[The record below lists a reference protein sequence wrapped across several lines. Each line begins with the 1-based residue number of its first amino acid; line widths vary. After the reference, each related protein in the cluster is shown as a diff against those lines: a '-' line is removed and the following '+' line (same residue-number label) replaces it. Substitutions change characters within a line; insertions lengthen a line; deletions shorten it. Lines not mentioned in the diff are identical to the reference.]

1 MSIFVVSYFEVITSL
16 FTTAM
21 AFSQENGLS
30 TSLEKM
36 KQLENMKKILISL
49 CALLFCSAVSAQ
61 DNFEMSGTFT
71 DVKNDTLVVEY
82 VKREPDRQIIS
93 FKVPVND
100 RGEFSFGCQIAN
112 AYEGSLGMK
121 STGKKVYIF
130 FVPNEKVVVSGAF
143 AHAHDWKISGS
154 AFYQQLAQV
163 IDLERPYLKEFEKS
177 AEEYEQGVAAGGDEE
192 KLNEQRGKTN
202 RDINKRMGDFA
213 LEYIR
218 QHPDEEASVQL
229 VGSGMFS
236 YLEEEIKLLSPRVR
250 NGRFKNDLDIYQSML
265 DRVMTEVKASKAAK
279 KSIEENKTA
288 PDFTLKDLNGNDFT
302 LSSLYH
308 KGKYVLV
315 DFWGS
320 WCTWCIKGFPKM
332 KEYYAKYKDR
342 LEIVGVDC
350 YDKEDKWKE
359 AVQKNQVSWLHVR
372 SDDGTTEV
380 KFGVKGYPHKV
391 LISPDGKVLKMIT
404 GEGDDF
410 YDYLDKTL
418 K

>member
-1 MSIFVVSYFEVITSL
+1 
-16 FTTAM
+16 
-21 AFSQENGLS
+21 
-30 TSLEKM
+30 
-36 KQLENMKKILISL
+36 MKKILTSL
-49 CALLFCSAVSAQ
+49 CALLFCSVASAQ
-61 DNFEMSGTFT
+61 DNFKMSGTLS

-82 VKREPDRQIIS
+82 VKREPEKQIIS

-112 AYEGSLGMK
+112 AYQGSLGLK
-121 STGKKVYIF
+121 SAKKTVYIF
-130 FVPNEKVVVSGAF
+130 FVPNENAIVSGAF
-143 AHAHDWKISGS
+143 SDAYDWTISGS
-154 AFYQQLAQV
+154 SFYQQLAQV
-163 IDLERPYLKEFEKS
+163 ANVERPYLKEFDKV
-177 AEEYEQGVAAGGDEE
+177 AEIYEQGVAAGGDEE
-192 KLNEQRGKTN
+192 KLKEQRGETN
-202 RDINKRMGDFA
+202 KDINKRMGDFA
-213 LEYIR
+213 LKYMR
-218 QHPDEEASVQL
+218 QHPDEEASVEL
-229 VGSGMFS
+229 VGSGRFS
-236 YLEEEIKLLSPRVR
+236 YLGEEIKLLSPRVR
-250 NGRFKNDLDIYQSML
+250 NGRFKSYLDVQQSMY
-265 DRVMTEVKASKAAK
+265 DRLMTEVKASQSAK
-279 KSIEENKTA
+279 KVIEEGKTA

-359 AVQKNQVSWLHVR
+359 AVQKNQVSWRHVR
-372 SDDGTTEV
+372 SADGTTEV

>member
-1 MSIFVVSYFEVITSL
+1 
-16 FTTAM
+16 
-21 AFSQENGLS
+21 
-30 TSLEKM
+30 
-36 KQLENMKKILISL
+36 MKKILTSL
-49 CALLFCSAVSAQ
+49 CALLFCSVASAQ
-61 DNFEMSGTFT
+61 DNFKMSGTLS

-82 VKREPDRQIIS
+82 VKREPEKQIIS

-112 AYEGSLGMK
+112 AYNASLGLK
-121 STGKKVYIF
+121 SAKKTVYIF
-130 FVPNEKVVVSGAF
+130 FVPNENAIVSGAF
-143 AHAHDWKISGS
+143 SDAYDWTISGS
-154 AFYQQLAQV
+154 SFYQQLAQV
-163 IDLERPYLKEFEKS
+163 ANVERPYLKEFDKA
-177 AEEYEQGVAAGGDEE
+177 AEIYEQGVAAGGDEE
-192 KLNEQRGKTN
+192 KLKEQRGETN
-202 RDINKRMGDFA
+202 KDINKRMGDFA
-213 LEYIR
+213 LKYMR
-218 QHPDEEASVQL
+218 QHPDEEASVEL
-229 VGSGMFS
+229 VGSGRFS
-236 YLEEEIKLLSPRVR
+236 YLGEEIKLLSPRVR
-250 NGRFKNDLDIYQSML
+250 NGRFKSYLDVQQSMY
-265 DRVMTEVKASKAAK
+265 DRLMTEVKASQSAK
-279 KSIEENKTA
+279 KVIEEGKTA

-359 AVQKNQVSWLHVR
+359 AVQKNQVSWRHVR
-372 SDDGTTEV
+372 SADGTTEV

-404 GEGDDF
+404 GESDDF
-410 YDYLDKTL
+410 YNYLDETL

>member
-1 MSIFVVSYFEVITSL
+1 
-16 FTTAM
+16 
-21 AFSQENGLS
+21 
-30 TSLEKM
+30 
-36 KQLENMKKILISL
+36 MKKIMISL
-49 CALLFCSAVSAQ
+49 CALLFCSVASAQ
-61 DNFEMSGTFT
+61 DNFKMSGTLS

-82 VKREPDRQIIS
+82 VKREPEKQIIS

-112 AYEGSLGMK
+112 AYKASLGLK
-121 STGKKVYIF
+121 SAKKTVYIF
-130 FVPNEKVVVSGAF
+130 FVPNENAIVSGAF
-143 AHAHDWKISGS
+143 SDAYDWTISGS
-154 AFYQQLAQV
+154 SFYQQLAQV
-163 IDLERPYLKEFEKS
+163 ANVERPYLKEFDKA
-177 AEEYEQGVAAGGDEE
+177 AEIYEQGVAAGGDEE
-192 KLNEQRGKTN
+192 KLKEQRRETN
-202 RDINKRMGDFA
+202 KDINKRMGDFA
-213 LEYIR
+213 LEYMR
-218 QHPDEEASVQL
+218 QHSDEESSVEL
-229 VGSGMFS
+229 VGSGRFS
-236 YLEEEIKLLSPRVR
+236 YLGEEIKLLSPRVR
-250 NGRFKNDLDIYQSML
+250 NGRFKSYVDVQQSMY
-265 DRVMTEVKASKAAK
+265 DRLMTEVKASKAAK
-279 KSIEENKTA
+279 KAIEEGKTA

-372 SDDGTTEV
+372 SADGTTEV
-380 KFGVKGYPHKV
+380 KFDVKGYPHKV
-391 LISPDGKVLKMIT
+391 LISPDGKVLKIIT
-404 GEGDDF
+404 GESDDF